1 MMKHVWLLNFISNKN
16 LHADK
21 KFKDI
26 KNMNNQ
32 IRVLST
38 LTILNGLLFLVA
50 TSLLAADCSTD
61 ANKCSRIKLC
71 DAAVENTSGKP
82 MWSIRAK
89 DQKYVEAAKKSPRT
103 NCGIPDPR
111 DLSFTMTVTKLE
123 QRSAAIAKLQSRF
136 VDYPPAE
143 LYRGKPVLPPP
154 PKKALKAPWIWQPLL
169 TDGPNF
175 NGHYVFQ
182 SMSCGTNCSTNRIV
196 DITTGNELLFDYG
209 GEEPHYGLQKLFDI
223 NSSLIK
229 VVWNTGKPY
238 EGEFRK
244 CVMEDISFLAP
255 QEPTIENRFTFK
267 LNLDDADLCGD
278 TTEWA
283 IATERLKDWNK

>member
-1 MMKHVWLLNFISNKN
+1 MHKPICL
-16 LHADK
+16 
-21 KFKDI
+21 
-26 KNMNNQ
+26 
-32 IRVLST
+32 LST
-38 LTILNGLLFLVA
+38 LIISKGLLFLLA

-61 ANKCSRIKLC
+61 ANKCSKFELC
-71 DAAVENTSGKP
+71 DKAIDNSSGKP
-82 MWSIRAK
+82 SWTARAEN
-89 DQKYVEAAKKSPRT
+89 QKYVEAAKKSPYT
-103 NCGIPDPR
+103 NCGVTDPR
-111 DLSFTMTVTKLE
+111 DLSFTVEVANLE
-123 QRSAAIAKLQSRF
+123 QRSAAIAMLQSRF
-136 VDYPPAE
+136 ADYPPAE
-143 LYRGKPVLPPP
+143 LHRGTLALPPP

-209 GEEPHYGLQKLFDI
+209 GEEPHYGLQKLFDT

-229 VVWNTGKPY
+229 VIWNTDSPHD
-238 EGEFRK
+238 GEFRK

-255 QEPTIENRFTFK
+255 HEPKIENRFTFK
-267 LNLDDADLCGD
+267 LNVDDADLCGD

-283 IATERLKDWNK
+283 IATQRLKDWNK